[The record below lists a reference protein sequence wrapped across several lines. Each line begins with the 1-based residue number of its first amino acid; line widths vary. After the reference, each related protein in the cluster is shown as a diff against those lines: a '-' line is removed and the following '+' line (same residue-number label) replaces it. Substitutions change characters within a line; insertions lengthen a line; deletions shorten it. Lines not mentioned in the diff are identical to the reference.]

1 MYKAMNVNKPY
12 SAQLIRSVLILLLL
26 FGAMVAGIRIED
38 RFRSDNVSARF
49 FQKAFTEIES
59 DGYNYLEQLVG
70 LFSESQTKLK
80 LSDEVSAIKPDN
92 ATLFMY
98 KNDSLWYWSDNSI
111 ELNEEQSKEV
121 EDGDFIKLKNG
132 HYFFQIK
139 ENQTFK
145 FILASHIHASFPYE
159 NNFVRNGFASVF
171 PQNWEFDLKGE
182 AGELFPI
189 KQIKGNTIFHIKPS
203 GKQTSGEVFYFLLL
217 LSGSALLLV
226 LYRIVFISCWVFLRP
241 VVASWWFVLFLVF
254 IFFIR
259 YLVMFSRVP
268 EVIFRDEF
276 FSAAL
281 LSAGDLIPSL
291 GDLWLHALTAI
302 YAAYR
307 FYKIDS
313 YVIRQWNTLK
323 NAIVFGLAMALG
335 LIAVSWFYLLLMEV
349 TIVNSTIPLSFKELY
364 NFNLLTYITFLIISL
379 ISVAY
384 ILTVVG
390 LLKLIRQAAFLRNS
404 IVVVLLVFVSILIV
418 LLLNQYQLYSWT
430 LIVILGVLILLLWPF
445 TGDRIFKANAGT
457 TFLLL
462 SFSAILALVFYNS
475 NKENADKVQNLLA
488 YRIAEESD
496 PLLEY
501 LYSEV
506 KEKMISDTVLLQLVY
521 KHDTANQFLEEDIF
535 QYIHNNYLFGYF
547 NKFNTNLV
555 LCKPDEV
562 LFIRPGDY
570 YIGCSEYF
578 SMLMNGNQSS
588 KPTDVEGLYLIND
601 YLQQTYYLA
610 KIDIYDH
617 NNNLGK
623 AVATLYL
630 EFYNRFLPEGIGYPE
645 LLIDERNDR
654 SKELSAYSF
663 ARYVNGLLAYKFGS
677 YMYSN
682 KLEFQSNDNSWFFE
696 HDDFRHLYY
705 RVNDEVILLIS
716 RKSKSLVDVVAPFS
730 YFVVFIGL
738 LLFAILFVAGLG
750 RYSLSKS
757 INFRIKFQILL
768 VSSLVLSFITIATV
782 SYKYIQSFYQSR
794 TNEVLKEKTQSILI
808 ELEHKLKGSDFK
820 AQDIEP
826 YLYQLLTKFSAVFF
840 TDINLYDLKGRLMAS
855 SRPEIFEKGLISE
868 LMNREAYEQLSLD
881 GKIYYIHQ
889 EKIGSGKY
897 LSSYI
902 PFRNEEG
909 VPVAFLNLPYFAKET
924 ELREEISSF
933 LLTFLNIL
941 FMLTGLSAWLAL
953 VLSRR
958 MTRPLLMI
966 QEKMQ
971 SLSLG
976 RPNEKIGYAHADEIG
991 QLVRQYNQ
999 LIDQLEESAV
1009 MLARSER
1016 ESAWSEMARQVAHEI
1031 KNPLT
1036 PMRLSVQYLQ
1046 KSWNEGDPDIG
1057 DKINKTTQTMV
1068 EQIDALTEIAS
1079 AFADF
1084 ARMPVQ
1090 KTENVSVTE
1099 VINQV
1104 IDLFSMNQNAEIV
1117 WLKPNKEL
1125 YVTVDRNSLLRVF
1138 NNLIKNALQALE
1150 GISQGKVEI
1159 EMTEDGNSVVVKISD
1174 NGKGMTVEQS
1184 QRVFT
1189 PYFTTK
1195 TSGTGIGLSIV
1206 NNIIRAMQGE
1216 ISFETETGKGT
1227 TFTLRLP
1234 KSVL

>member
-1 MYKAMNVNKPY
+1 MQVNKPY
-12 SAQLIRSVLILLLL
+12 SAQLIRSVLVLLLL
-26 FGAMVAGIRIED
+26 LGAMVLSIRIED
-38 RFRSDNVSARF
+38 RFRSDNVSARL

-59 DGYNYLEQLVG
+59 DGYNFLEKLIG
-70 LFSESQTKLK
+70 LFSESQAKLQ
-80 LSDEVSAIKPDN
+80 LYDEVSAIKPGN

-98 KNDSLWYWSDNSI
+98 NNDSLWYWSDNNI
-111 ELNEEQSKEV
+111 ELSQGQSKEV
-121 EDGDFIKLKNG
+121 DDGDFIKLKNG
-132 HYFFQIK
+132 YYFLQIT

-145 FILASHIHASFPYE
+145 FILATQIHARFPYE
-159 NNFVRNGFASVF
+159 NSFVRNGFSAVF
-171 PQNWEFDLKGE
+171 PQQWEFDLKEE
-182 AGELFPI
+182 ASELFPI
-189 KQIKGNTIFHIKPS
+189 QRKNGNTIFHIKPS
-203 GKQTSGEVFYFLLL
+203 GNQNSGEVFYFLLL
-217 LSGSALLLV
+217 LSGSALLLI

-241 VVASWWFVLFLVF
+241 VVASWWFALFLVF
-254 IFFIR
+254 LIVIR
-259 YLVMFSRVP
+259 YLVMSFRIP
-268 EVIFRDEF
+268 EVIFRHDF

-302 YAAYR
+302 YASYLFYR
-307 FYKIDS
+307 IES
-313 YVIRQWNTLK
+313 SITQHWNTLK
-323 NAIVFGLAMALG
+323 KAIALGFAMASG
-335 LIAVSWFYLLLMEV
+335 LIVVSWLYLLLMEI

-364 NFNLLTYITFLIISL
+364 NFNLLTYIAFLIISL

-384 ILTVVG
+384 ILSVGG
-390 LLKLIRQAAFLRNS
+390 LLKLIRRSALLRNS
-404 IVVVLLVFVSILIV
+404 IVVVLLVFVSILTV
-418 LLLNQYQLYSWT
+418 LLLNQYQLFNWM
-430 LIVILGVLILLLWPF
+430 LIVILGVFLLLLWPLS
-445 TGDRIFKANAGT
+445 GNRIFKANAET

-462 SFSAILALVFYNS
+462 SFSAILALVFYHS
-475 NKENADKVQNLLA
+475 NKENADKKQKLIA

-506 KEKMISDTVLLQLVY
+506 KKKMISDTMLLHLVY

-555 LCKPDEV
+555 LCEPDEV

-570 YIGCSEYF
+570 YIGCSDYF
-578 SMLMNGNQSS
+578 SGLIKVNQSS

-617 NNNLGK
+617 SITQGK

-682 KLEFQSNDNSWFFE
+682 RLEFQPNGNSYFFE
-696 HDDFRHLYY
+696 QDDFRHLYY
-705 RVNDEVILLIS
+705 PVNNEVVLLIS

-730 YFVVFIGL
+730 YFVVFIGV
-738 LLFAILFVAGLG
+738 LLFVILFLAGLG
-750 RYSLSKS
+750 RYSLSKR

-826 YLYQLLTKFSAVFF
+826 YLHQLLTKFSAVFF
-840 TDINLYDLKGRLMAS
+840 TDINLYDLNGRLMAS

-976 RPNEKIGYAHADEIG
+976 RPNEKIDYAHADEIG

-1084 ARMPVQ
+1084 ARMPAQ
-1090 KTENVSVTE
+1090 KTEKVSITE

-1104 IDLFSMNQNAEIV
+1104 IDLFSVNQNSEIV
-1117 WLKPNKEL
+1117 WLKPNKEQ

-1150 GISQGKVEI
+1150 GISQGKVVI
-1159 EMTEDGNSVVVKISD
+1159 ETTEAGNFVVVKISD
-1174 NGKGMTVEQS
+1174 NGKGMTIEQS
-1184 QRVFT
+1184 QRIFT

-1216 ISFETETGKGT
+1216 ISFESETGKGT

-1234 KSVL
+1234 KSEL

>member
-1 MYKAMNVNKPY
+1 
-12 SAQLIRSVLILLLL
+12 
-26 FGAMVAGIRIED
+26 
-38 RFRSDNVSARF
+38 
-49 FQKAFTEIES
+49 
-59 DGYNYLEQLVG
+59 
-70 LFSESQTKLK
+70 
-80 LSDEVSAIKPDN
+80 
-92 ATLFMY
+92 
-98 KNDSLWYWSDNSI
+98 
-111 ELNEEQSKEV
+111 
-121 EDGDFIKLKNG
+121 
-132 HYFFQIK
+132 
-139 ENQTFK
+139 
-145 FILASHIHASFPYE
+145 
-159 NNFVRNGFASVF
+159 
-171 PQNWEFDLKGE
+171 
-182 AGELFPI
+182 
-189 KQIKGNTIFHIKPS
+189 
-203 GKQTSGEVFYFLLL
+203 
-217 LSGSALLLV
+217 
-226 LYRIVFISCWVFLRP
+226 
-241 VVASWWFVLFLVF
+241 
-254 IFFIR
+254 
-259 YLVMFSRVP
+259 
-268 EVIFRDEF
+268 
-276 FSAAL
+276 
-281 LSAGDLIPSL
+281 
-291 GDLWLHALTAI
+291 
-302 YAAYR
+302 
-307 FYKIDS
+307 
-313 YVIRQWNTLK
+313 
-323 NAIVFGLAMALG
+323 
-335 LIAVSWFYLLLMEV
+335 
-349 TIVNSTIPLSFKELY
+349 
-364 NFNLLTYITFLIISL
+364 
-379 ISVAY
+379 
-384 ILTVVG
+384 
-390 LLKLIRQAAFLRNS
+390 
-404 IVVVLLVFVSILIV
+404 
-418 LLLNQYQLYSWT
+418 
-430 LIVILGVLILLLWPF
+430 
-445 TGDRIFKANAGT
+445 
-457 TFLLL
+457 
-462 SFSAILALVFYNS
+462 
-475 NKENADKVQNLLA
+475 
-488 YRIAEESD
+488 
-496 PLLEY
+496 
-501 LYSEV
+501 
-506 KEKMISDTVLLQLVY
+506 
-521 KHDTANQFLEEDIF
+521 
-535 QYIHNNYLFGYF
+535 
-547 NKFNTNLV
+547 
-555 LCKPDEV
+555 
-562 LFIRPGDY
+562 
-570 YIGCSEYF
+570 
-578 SMLMNGNQSS
+578 
-588 KPTDVEGLYLIND
+588 
-601 YLQQTYYLA
+601 
-610 KIDIYDH
+610 
-617 NNNLGK
+617 
-623 AVATLYL
+623 
-630 EFYNRFLPEGIGYPE
+630 
-645 LLIDERNDR
+645 
-654 SKELSAYSF
+654 
-663 ARYVNGLLAYKFGS
+663 
-677 YMYSN
+677 
-682 KLEFQSNDNSWFFE
+682 
-696 HDDFRHLYY
+696 
-705 RVNDEVILLIS
+705 
-716 RKSKSLVDVVAPFS
+716 
-730 YFVVFIGL
+730 
-738 LLFAILFVAGLG
+738 
-750 RYSLSKS
+750 
-757 INFRIKFQILL
+757 
-768 VSSLVLSFITIATV
+768 
-782 SYKYIQSFYQSR
+782 
-794 TNEVLKEKTQSILI
+794 
-808 ELEHKLKGSDFK
+808 
-820 AQDIEP
+820 
-826 YLYQLLTKFSAVFF
+826 
-840 TDINLYDLKGRLMAS
+840 
-855 SRPEIFEKGLISE
+855 
-868 LMNREAYEQLSLD
+868 
-881 GKIYYIHQ
+881 
-889 EKIGSGKY
+889 